1 MKYFFTF
8 LSLIPIYTFSQFT
21 EINGSV
27 SSDLGSLSY
36 ANVSILDSD
45 LGVITDENGEFVLKI
60 NLSLHKT
67 LFVSFLGHISQK
79 ISLENSSLNL
89 NNLKIIL
96 EEDINGLNEV
106 IVTGSLKEEYVT
118 KSPVK
123 VNVITTKKIN
133 SFLPSAGAN
142 ITEIVQLVNGA
153 QEVIACG
160 VCYTNSISINGLEG
174 PYTSILLDGIPMYG
188 NLASVYGLNGIPNMI
203 IDRLEIVKGPSST
216 LYGSEAVAG
225 VINILTKDPREQP
238 LFSLDT
244 QVITS
249 KESFVNLAFTPNI
262 GKSYG
267 YFGLNWDR
275 NNNFEDNNNDGFG
288 DDINLNRLSIFNK
301 WNIYRQSKKEF
312 IISARYYF
320 EDRRNGI
327 KDYLSNNN
335 YKKIRGDSQVYGES
349 IYTNR
354 FELFGKYE
362 FAFTEN
368 LEINYSFSK
377 HDQNSYYGSDY
388 YQANQDIFFTQ
399 LTLNRNYRNHDLLF
413 GASIKNNLYDD
424 NTIATEF
431 ILNGKIIN
439 NNSNQFIPGLLIQ
452 DQYKPSD
459 KISLIG
465 GLRIDHFD
473 EHGFIYAP
481 SFHLKYNP
489 EEWLS
494 FRLNAGTGFRIV
506 NLFTED
512 HAFITGQREVKI
524 LEELNPEESKSL
536 IFNTNYIYT
545 GLNGSGIIDLD
556 LFYTYFSNKIIPNY
570 DNQNFIIYENSDG
583 HAYSKGISGAL
594 NHTFLNGVSFSLTFN
609 HQIVRYSEIENNQDS
624 FFDMKHSPK
633 WSGGFN
639 IKVPIN
645 KKWSINSSSNY
656 TGVMQLPTVFEMM
669 DNGEISSVARSTKSK
684 PFSIH
689 NINVDGILNNRNEI
703 YFGILNV
710 FNFRQK
716 ESPLVG
722 YNDPNHDK
730 GFSPY
735 FDTSYVYAPNK
746 GRELFIGYR
755 LNIGKKN

>member
-1 MKYFFTF
+1 MKYFFIF
-8 LSLIPIYTFSQFT
+8 LFPIYIYSQST
-21 EINGSV
+21 EIKGTVN
-27 SSDLGSLSY
+27 SDFGLLSY
-36 ANVSILDSD
+36 ASVSVLDSD
-45 LGVITDENGEFVLKI
+45 LGVIADENGNFNLKLD
-60 NLSLHKT
+60 LSVHKT
-67 LFVSFLGHISQK
+67 LLITFLGYVPKK
-79 ISLENSSLNL
+79 ISLNNPSLDLNS
-89 NNLKIIL
+89 LKIIL

-106 IVTGSLKEEYVT
+106 VVTGSLKEEYVT
-118 KSPVK
+118 DSPVK
-123 VNVITTKKIN
+123 VNVITSKKIN
-133 SFLPSAGAN
+133 SFIPSAGAN

-174 PYTSILLDGIPMYG
+174 PYTSVLLDGIPMYG

-238 LFSLDT
+238 FFSLDT

-249 KESFVNLAFTPNI
+249 KESFVNLALTPNI

-267 YFGLNWDR
+267 YFGVNWDR
-275 NNNFEDNNNDGFG
+275 NINFEDYNNDGFG
-288 DDINLNRLSIFNK
+288 DDINLTRLSIFNK
-301 WNIYRQSKKEF
+301 WNVYRESKKEF

-320 EDRRNGI
+320 EDRRNGV
-327 KDYLSNNN
+327 KEYLRNNN
-335 YKKIRGDSQVYGES
+335 YKKIRGDSKIYGES
-349 IYTNR
+349 IYTTR

-362 FAFTEN
+362 FAFTEGF
-368 LEINYSFSK
+368 EMNYSFSK

-388 YQANQDIFFTQ
+388 YQANQDIFFSQ
-399 LTLNRNYRNHDLLF
+399 LTLDRNYGNHDLLF

-424 NTIATEF
+424 NTIATESVV
-431 ILNGKIIN
+431 NGTIIN
-439 NNSNQFIPGLLIQ
+439 NNSNQLIPGLLIQ

-465 GLRIDHFD
+465 GLRIDHFN

-489 EEWLS
+489 GEWLS
-494 FRLNAGTGFRIV
+494 LRLNAGTGFRLV

-524 LEELNPEESKSL
+524 LEQLNPEESKSL
-536 IFNTNYIYT
+536 IFNANYIYT
-545 GLNGSGIIDLD
+545 GLSGSGNIDLD

-570 DNQNFIIYENSDG
+570 DNQNFITYENSDG

-609 HQIVRYSEIENNQDS
+609 HQIVRYTEIENNQDS
-624 FFDMKHSPK
+624 FFDMEHSPK

-639 IKVPIN
+639 IKIPVN

-656 TGVMQLPTVFEMM
+656 TGVMQLPTVFEMS
-669 DNGEISSVARSTKSK
+669 DNGEISSVARPTKSK

-689 NINVDGILNNRNEI
+689 NINIDGILNNQNEI

-722 YNDPNHDK
+722 YNDPNHQK

-735 FDTSYVYAPNK
+735 FDTSYAYAPNK